1 MPVKQRWLT
10 VVTALALLTS
20 CGPTTHRTTGHL
32 ANGKAF
38 AVDIGYA
45 DKGVGFSVSGHAD
58 VADGTPATVDV
69 TGPMHFRCH
78 PTFQPPAAH
87 DGDAIDNLPS
97 FGLAF
102 VPPSGSYTVIVEVP
116 GSGGKLT
123 SHVDLDKYHGGGP
136 PTSGAWWHDR
146 GCILVADSAAQQRDY
161 VARDISELRRRIEAL
176 NEPLFVKQ
184 KLQTTLDGSDQLLV
198 SLTSAQ
204 DQAATTAAY
213 TAAIQRLHRLSS
225 VVDAV
230 REVPPDDPYGFTL
243 QQVQDQID
251 ETIGML
257 SQSGLQ

>member
-1 MPVKQRWLT
+1 MKQRWLT

-102 VPPSGSYTVIVEVP
+102 VPPSGSYAVIVEVP

-123 SHVDLDKYHGGGP
+123 SHVASINTTGVVPQPQEPGGMIVAAFLWPTP
-136 PTSGAWWHDR
+136 PPSSATMW
-146 GCILVADSAAQQRDY
+146 LV
-161 VARDISELRRRIEAL
+161 
-176 NEPLFVKQ
+176 
-184 KLQTTLDGSDQLLV
+184 
-198 SLTSAQ
+198 TSANY
-204 DQAATTAAY
+204 AAGS
-213 TAAIQRLHRLSS
+213 RL
-225 VVDAV
+225 
-230 REVPPDDPYGFTL
+230 
-243 QQVQDQID
+243 
-251 ETIGML
+251 
-257 SQSGLQ
+257 

>member
-1 MPVKQRWLT
+1 M
-10 VVTALALLTS
+10 
-20 CGPTTHRTTGHL
+20 
-32 ANGKAF
+32 
-38 AVDIGYA
+38 
-45 DKGVGFSVSGHAD
+45 
-58 VADGTPATVDV
+58 
-69 TGPMHFRCH
+69 
-78 PTFQPPAAH
+78 
-87 DGDAIDNLPS
+87 
-97 FGLAF
+97 
-102 VPPSGSYTVIVEVP
+102 
-116 GSGGKLT
+116 
-123 SHVDLDKYHGGGP
+123 
-136 PTSGAWWHDR
+136 
-146 GCILVADSAAQQRDY
+146 
-161 VARDISELRRRIEAL
+161 ARDISELRRRIEAL